1 MNKNQK
7 DLRLLPTHFKK
18 VAFGIMVS
26 SVLFLFLFLSKT
38 LIFDKEIA
46 MTISKT
52 GILISL
58 LILAL
63 TKNKIEDELTIRI
76 RLIAFTGSFIGG
88 VVWVIVEPFRE
99 LLLHDSFSS
108 DEGATGIL
116 ILMFLIYF
124 MTFYLM
130 LNKR

>member
-1 MNKNQK
+1 
-7 DLRLLPTHFKK
+7 
-18 VAFGIMVS
+18 
-26 SVLFLFLFLSKT
+26 
-38 LIFDKEIA
+38 